1 MEEREANILGAYG
14 NEIKKFDRIFE
25 KEEIELSKKILKG
38 DLVSRDKLVT
48 SNLKLVIHIAKYYL
62 NKSYLSFEDLVC
74 EGNKGLVTAADKYDY
89 NFGTRFSTYAAWWIK
104 EAITSALKAEYKN
117 DDFVTYETYI
127 SDSLKS
133 TMSDTLV
140 PREDVREYYNIVE
153 EVDDKEVI
161 DDLYKDV
168 LLYLDELTPRESK
181 IIKHYYGI
189 EQCDEMNIVEL
200 SEKYGLTNMR
210 ISKIIDESLRK
221 IRCKHLE
228 KVTR

>member
-1 MEEREANILGAYG
+1 M
-14 NEIKKFDRIFE
+14 
-25 KEEIELSKKILKG
+25 
-38 DLVSRDKLVT
+38 
-48 SNLKLVIHIAKYYL
+48 
-62 NKSYLSFEDLVC
+62 
-74 EGNKGLVTAADKYDY
+74 
-89 NFGTRFSTYAAWWIK
+89 
-104 EAITSALKAEYKN
+104 
-117 DDFVTYETYI
+117 
-127 SDSLKS
+127 SDS
-133 TMSDTLV
+133 LV